1 MDAVVGN
8 KYIDIFSSLNIEVS
22 KKIEGEFEVEEII
35 STFSNFFFNRMF
47 LDITAI
53 KNYKDLTNLQ
63 KLSMGI
69 NMDKVILL
77 LDSNDSISSS
87 KQFLSRLVSLG
98 IYNFATDINGLTYL
112 YANPNSYRDVAYLH
126 EINNTTNNNANV
138 DGVSSDNVSH
148 EEPNNR
154 IVLGIKNVTDSAGS
168 TTLTYLIKKI
178 LSDYYN
184 TMALEVDKRELTYFN
199 DKDTLSVKEDE
210 LDDVFDKYSNINFF
224 VVDLGKSKKDHLCN
238 EVLYL
243 IEPTTIKLNKLVL
256 INPNIFSEL
265 QDKKVVLN
273 KSLLNKQD
281 IDNFELEAD
290 IKVYHNIV
298 PFNDKEDCSSII
310 MPLLEK
316 LGYVKETSSEEIVE
330 DSNKSNKKSL
340 FGLFRSK

>member
-1 MDAVVGN
+1 MDTVVGN

-22 KKIEGEFEVEEII
+22 KKLEGEYDVEEII

-53 KNYKDLTNLQ
+53 KNYKDLSNLQ

-98 IYNFATDINGLTYL
+98 IYNFTTDINGLNYL

-126 EINNTTNNNANV
+126 EINNTSSSNNNIDSSTNN
-138 DGVSSDNVSH
+138 DVSH
-148 EEPNNR
+148 TEPSNR
-154 IVLGIKNVTDSAGS
+154 VILGIKNVTDSAGS
-168 TTLTYLIKKI
+168 TTLTYMIKKV
-178 LSDYYN
+178 LSDYYS

-210 LDDVFDKYSNINFF
+210 LDDTFDKFSNVNFF
-224 VVDLGKSKKDHLCN
+224 VVDLGKSKKDYLCN

-243 IEPTTIKLNKLVL
+243 IEPTTIKLNKLIL
-256 INPNIFSEL
+256 INPNIFREL
-265 QDKKVVLN
+265 EGKKIVLN
-273 KSLLNKQD
+273 KSLLNEKD
-281 IDNFELEAD
+281 IDNFEIEAD
-290 IKVYHNIV
+290 IPVYHNIV
-298 PFNDKEDCSSII
+298 PFNDKEDCTSII

-316 LGYVKETSSEEIVE
+316 LGYVKVSSGEGVEE
-330 DSNKSNKKSL
+330 DNNSDKKGI
-340 FGLFRSK
+340 FGLFRGK

>member
-1 MDAVVGN
+1 MDTVVGN

-22 KKIEGEFEVEEII
+22 KKLEGEYDVEDII

-63 KLSMGI
+63 KLSMEI

-98 IYNFATDINGLTYL
+98 IYNFTTDLNGLNYL
-112 YANPNSYRDVAYLH
+112 YANPNSYKDVAYLH
-126 EINNTTNNNANV
+126 EINTNISNI
-138 DGVSSDNVSH
+138 DNVESSTDNDVSH
-148 EEPNNR
+148 TEPNNR
-154 IVLGIKNVTDSAGS
+154 VILGIKNVTDSAGS
-168 TTLTYLIKKI
+168 TTLTYMIKKV
-178 LSDYYN
+178 LSDYYS

-210 LDDVFDKYSNINFF
+210 LDGILDKYSNVNFF
-224 VVDLGKSKKDHLCN
+224 VVDLGKCKKDHLCD

-256 INPNIFSEL
+256 INPNIFKEL
-265 QDKKVVLN
+265 VGKKVVLN
-273 KSLLNKQD
+273 KSLLSKKD
-281 IDNFELEAD
+281 IDNFEIEAD
-290 IKVYHNIV
+290 IKIYHNIV
-298 PFNDKEDCSSII
+298 PFNDKEECSDII
-310 MPLLEK
+310 LPLLEK
-316 LGYVKETSSEEIVE
+316 LGYVKLSSSDDVE
-330 DSNKSNKKSL
+330 GNVDDKKNI
-340 FGLFRSK
+340 FGLFRGK

>member
-1 MDAVVGN
+1 MDTVVGN
-8 KYIDIFSSLNIEVS
+8 RYIDIFSSLNIEVS
-22 KKIEGEFEVEEII
+22 KKLEGEYDVEEII

-98 IYNFATDINGLTYL
+98 IYNFTTDINGLTYL

-126 EINNTTNNNANV
+126 EINNTSVNSNNNEE
-138 DGVSSDNVSH
+138 SSTDNVSH
-148 EEPNNR
+148 TEPNNR
-154 IVLGIKNVTDSAGS
+154 VILGIKNVTDSAGS
-168 TTLTYLIKKI
+168 TTLTYMIKKV
-178 LSDYYN
+178 LSDYYS

-210 LDDVFDKYSNINFF
+210 IDDTFEKYSNVNFF
-224 VVDLGKSKKDHLCN
+224 IVDLGKSRKDYLCN

-256 INPNIFSEL
+256 VNPNIFKEL
-265 QDKKVVLN
+265 EGKKVVLN
-273 KSLLNKQD
+273 KSLLSKKD
-281 IDNFELEAD
+281 IDNFEIEAD
-290 IKVYHNIV
+290 IPVYFNII
-298 PFNDKEDCSSII
+298 PFNDKEDCSGII
-310 MPLLEK
+310 LPLLEK
-316 LGYVKETSSEEIVE
+316 LGYVKVSSEEVE
-330 DSNKSNKKSL
+330 EDNNSEKKGI
-340 FGLFRSK
+340 FGLFRNK